1 MPLRFCW
8 SLILIILVSAC
19 SSTPAPT
26 PFIIPTLLPM
36 PNEEGFIDITPTPEE
51 VAQQATETLTTIPT
65 NTEISTETETSIPAN
80 TISPTETQTDL
91 PTSTITPTLR
101 PIVPTD
107 APLITPFLE
116 HTESVYADISY
127 QDALELVNQTPLI
140 TFPTEH
146 VRQIYNRGRF
156 RGLRDDFL
164 LSVGDCNSE
173 SGWYLE
179 SLLDDIPPEAGV
191 DASFYESEPI
201 QSTISHFSD
210 AFAFKGQSVNSG
222 LNAASVLDPFW
233 ASADVCPFGASPL
246 TCDYQL
252 TDSFASLIMFGANDV
267 NVLSTASYELAM
279 REIIETTLDR
289 DVIPILSTFTVR
301 PLEGDT
307 YAIGVRFN
315 AVLIRLAEEY
325 QIPLVNF
332 WLATREL
339 ADNGIL
345 EDNAHLTVAGFN
357 IRNQLTV
364 EVLTQIRTEIM
375 MNEGN
380 S

>member
-1 MPLRFCW
+1 MRLRFVGIL
-8 SLILIILVSAC
+8 SLLLMVSAC
-19 SSTPAPT
+19 RPMLEPMVL
-26 PFIIPTLLPM
+26 PTLVEYPT
-36 PNEEGFIDITPTPEE
+36 DIIVTPTSLTNIQP
-51 VAQQATETLTTIPT
+51 VTETATSLPSNTPTAIPSEEAQIDPPTATI
-65 NTEISTETETSIPAN
+65 
-80 TISPTETQTDL
+80 TQTA
-91 PTSTITPTLR
+91 TLR
-101 PIVPTD
+101 PIEPTD
-107 APLITPFLE
+107 LPPNTALPEII
-116 HTESVYADISY
+116 ESQYADISFV
-127 QDALELVNQTPLI
+127 DAYNLLMNTPLV
-140 TFPTEH
+140 TLPLENVSH
-146 VRQIYNRGRF
+146 IYNRGRF
-156 RGLRDDFL
+156 QGLRDDFL

-179 SLLDDIPPEAGV
+179 TLLDDVPPDSGVNASYYEGEA
-191 DASFYESEPI
+191 I

-233 ASADVCPFGASPL
+233 ASVDVCPFGLSPL
-246 TCDYQL
+246 ACDYHL

-267 NVLSTASYELAM
+267 NVLSTASYEMAM
-279 REIIETTLDR
+279 RDIIETTLER

-301 PLEGDT
+301 QIEGTST

-315 AVLIRLAEEY
+315 AVLVRLAEEY

-332 WLATREL
+332 WLATRDL
-339 ADNGIL
+339 ADRGIL

-364 EVLTQIRTEIM
+364 EVLTQLRTEIIIG
-375 MNEGN
+375 ESN

>member
-1 MPLRFCW
+1 MRVRFLW
-8 SLILIILVSAC
+8 LFALALWISAC
-19 SSTPAPT
+19 TSPPAPT
-26 PFIIPTLLPM
+26 PFIMPTLLPM
-36 PNEEGFIDITPTPEE
+36 PNAEGFIDITPTPDPAI
-51 VAQQATETLTTIPT
+51 AQLPSATPTLLPT
-65 NTEISTETETSIPAN
+65 NTET
-80 TISPTETQTDL
+80 PTEIPSETATELIL
-91 PTSTITPTLR
+91 PTNTSVPIASETPTLR
-101 PIVPTD
+101 PIILTSTPD
-107 APLITPFLE
+107 ITPFPE
-116 HTESVYADISY
+116 RSESVYSDMSY
-127 QDALELVNQTPLI
+127 DEAFDLLQQTPLI
-140 TFPTEH
+140 VMPTEH
-146 VRQIYNRGRF
+146 VRQIYDRGRF

-179 SLLDDIPPEAGV
+179 SLLDDSPPDSGV
-191 DASFYESEPI
+191 DATFYDNEAI
-201 QSTISHFSD
+201 QSTISYYSD

-246 TCDYQL
+246 ACDYQL
-252 TDSFASLIMFGANDV
+252 TESFASLIMFGANDV
-267 NVLSTASYELAM
+267 NVLNTASYELAM

-289 DVIPILSTFTVR
+289 DIIPILSTFTVR
-301 PLEGDT
+301 PLEDNT
-307 YAIGVRFN
+307 YATGVRFN
-315 AVLIRLAEEY
+315 GVLVRLAEEY

-339 ADNGIL
+339 ADRGIL

-364 EVLTQIRTEIM
+364 EILAQIRLDIM

>member
-1 MPLRFCW
+1 MPLRFAW
-8 SLILIILVSAC
+8 IAILVMILSAC
-19 SSTPAPT
+19 NTTPAPT
-26 PFIIPTLLPM
+26 PLVIPTLLPM
-36 PNEEGFIDITPTPEE
+36 PNEEGFIDITPTPDTA
-51 VAQQATETLTTIPT
+51 AQLPTETATLIPT
-65 NTEISTETETSIPAN
+65 NTAT
-80 TISPTETQTDL
+80 PTATATQTMTPLPTNTDL
-91 PTSTITPTLR
+91 PTATITPTLR
-101 PIVPTD
+101 PIIPTD
-107 APLITPFLE
+107 APLVTPFAQV
-116 HTESVYADISY
+116 TESIYASMSY
-127 QDALELVNQTPLI
+127 QDALELLNQTPLVI
-140 TFPTEH
+140 IPTEH
-146 VRQIYNRGRF
+146 VSQIYNRGRF

-179 SLLDDIPPEAGV
+179 TLLDDVPPDAGV
-191 DASFYESEPI
+191 DASFYASADI
-201 QSTISHFSD
+201 QSTISYYSD

-233 ASADVCPFGASPL
+233 ASPDVCPAGESPL
-246 TCDYQL
+246 TCDYLL

-279 REIIETTLDR
+279 RDIIETTLER
-289 DVIPILSTFTVR
+289 DIIPILSTFTVR
-301 PLEGDT
+301 PLEDNT

-332 WLATREL
+332 WLATRNL

-364 EVLTQIRTEIM
+364 EVLSQIRTDIM
-375 MNEGN
+375 MNERN

>member
-1 MPLRFCW
+1 MHLRFAW
-8 SLILIILVSAC
+8 IVILVMIISAC
-19 SSTPAPT
+19 NTTPAPT
-26 PFIIPTLLPM
+26 PLVIPTLLPM
-36 PNEEGFIDITPTPEE
+36 PNEEGFIDITPTPDSA
-51 VAQQATETLTTIPT
+51 AQLPTETATLIPT
-65 NTEISTETETSIPAN
+65 NTA
-80 TISPTETQTDL
+80 SPTETATQTITPLPTNTDL
-91 PTSTITPTLR
+91 PTATITPTLR
-101 PIVPTD
+101 SIIPTD
-107 APLITPFLE
+107 APLVTPFAQV
-116 HTESVYADISY
+116 TESIYASMSY
-127 QDALELVNQTPLI
+127 QDALELLNQTPLVVI
-140 TFPTEH
+140 PTEH

-179 SLLDDIPPEAGV
+179 TLLDDVPPDTGV
-191 DASFYESEPI
+191 DASFYASADI
-201 QSTISHFSD
+201 QSTISYYSD

-233 ASADVCPFGASPL
+233 ASPDVCPSGESPL
-246 TCDYQL
+246 TCDYLL

-279 REIIETTLDR
+279 RDIIETTLER
-289 DVIPILSTFTVR
+289 DIIPILSTFTVR
-301 PLEGDT
+301 PLEDNT

-332 WLATREL
+332 WLATRNL

-364 EVLTQIRTEIM
+364 EVLSQIRTDIM
-375 MNEGN
+375 MNERN